1 MEMIMKDLNDIIF
14 DVKQAVSRAGEYR
27 QDIDRGIN
35 VNHTSQQEGASKT
48 KTIENLFD
56 YLIDAKHDMDR
67 VKEDLQDIHSKLDD
81 LMEMLDYERVRQEAG
96 LR

>member
-14 DVKQAVSRAGEYR
+14 DVKQVTSRAGEYR

-35 VNHTSQQEGASKT
+35 VNHTGQQEGVPKA
-48 KTIENLFD
+48 KTIENLFA

-67 VKEDLQDIHSKLDD
+67 IGDDLKDIHGKLDA
-81 LMEMLDYERVRQEAG
+81 LMEMLEYEQVRKEAG
-96 LR
+96 L

>member
-1 MEMIMKDLNDIIF
+1 MEMIMKDLNDILF

-27 QDIDRGIN
+27 KGIDRGIN
-35 VNHTSQQEGASKT
+35 VNHTSQQEGVPKA
-48 KTIENLFD
+48 KTIENLFS

-67 VKEDLQDIHSKLDD
+67 VKEDLQDIHCKLDA
-81 LMEMLDYERVRQEAG
+81 LMEMLDYERVRKEAG